1 MHPLQIVSLLSWFI
15 LLLSQLSLLLPA
27 MPFNPYWATALVLAL
42 LLPARGLFSARRYT
56 YKWVGFMT
64 MVYFCIG
71 VSELFSD
78 PALRVYGFGT
88 TIGSVLL
95 FLSSIY
101 FARYLGVAARRN
113 DPAAPS

>member
-1 MHPLQIVSLLSWFI
+1 MHPLQVVSLLSWFI

-27 MPFNPYWATALVLAL
+27 VPFNAYWAAVLVFAL
-42 LLPARGLFSARRYT
+42 LIPARGLFSARRYT
-56 YKWVGFMT
+56 YRWVGFMT
-64 MVYFCIG
+64 MIYFCIG

-78 PALRVYGFGT
+78 PALRLYGFGT
-88 TIGSVLL
+88 TIGSMLL

-101 FARYLGVAARRN
+101 FARYLSLAARRN